1 MLDALQHGRER
12 FARHVWRE
20 AYRSLVS
27 ADQATPLDVDDLD
40 RLATSAYLTGRDL
53 EFHRYIERLHRTHV
67 DRGDPQ
73 RAARCAFWL
82 CLTLLLRGE
91 PAQSNGWLTRGQR
104 LIEGH
109 DCAEQGYF
117 LLPIAEQ
124 QLEAGKPDTAHDIAF
139 NAAAIGARFGD
150 SDLVAVARHVQ
161 GRALIQQWQVPAGL
175 ALLDETML
183 AVIGGELSPVMT
195 GLMYCSVIGACEKV
209 YALSRAREWTFALSN
224 WCELQPE
231 FAFTGK
237 CLVYRAE
244 IMRFQGAWSEALTEA
259 CRACAA
265 ARQIDRT
272 PPATAFYQQ
281 GEIHRLRGE
290 FGPAEEAYGSA
301 SRCGCEP
308 QPGLAL
314 LRLAQGRIDAAS
326 AAIRRVV
333 NATADPLLR
342 AKLLPAYVEIVLA
355 SDDRLEARRAC
366 AELQELA
373 DTIDADAL
381 RATAA
386 QAQGAIEL
394 ADDHA
399 DAALPPLRRASELWG
414 RLEAPYD
421 AARVRVLTGMACRAL
436 GDDEA
441 SGLEFGAARA
451 EFERLGAQP
460 DLAHLDALADDDA
473 PPKAQVLT
481 ARELHVLRLIAAGHT
496 NKAIAAQ
503 LRLSERTID
512 RHVSNI
518 LGKLDVPSRAAA
530 TAYGYDHKLL

>member
-12 FARHVWRE
+12 YARHVWRE

-27 ADQATPLDVDDLD
+27 ADQATPLDVDDLE

-53 EFHRYIERLHRTHV
+53 EFHRYIERLHRTHL

-124 QLEAGKPDTAHDIAF
+124 QLEASKPDTAHDIAF

-150 SDLVAVARHVQ
+150 PDLVAVARHVQ
-161 GRALIQQWQVPAGL
+161 GRALIQQWQVGGARPPRRDDARRHRRR
-175 ALLDETML
+175 
-183 AVIGGELSPVMT
+183 AVAVMT
-195 GLMYCSVIGACEKV
+195 GLMYCSVIDACEKV

-224 WCELQPE
+224 WCEQQPE
-231 FAFTGK
+231 IRVHGK
-237 CLVYRAE
+237 VPRVPRRNHAVPGGVV
-244 IMRFQGAWSEALTEA
+244 RGADRSVPRVRSGAGKSIA
-259 CRACAA
+259 RRPAA
-265 ARQIDRT
+265 
-272 PPATAFYQQ
+272 AFYQQ

-290 FGPAEEAYGSA
+290 FGQAEEAYRSA

-333 NATADPLLR
+333 NATADPLQR
-342 AKLLPAYVEIVLA
+342 ARFLPAYVEICWRGR
-355 SDDRLEARRAC
+355 SIEARRAC

-373 DTIDADAL
+373 DTLDADAL
-381 RATAA
+381 RAMAA
-386 QAQGAIEL
+386 QAQGAMEL

-399 DAALPPLRRASELWG
+399 GAALPPLRRAFELWG

-436 GDDEA
+436 GDEEA
-441 SGLEFGAARA
+441 SGLEFDAARA